1 MLKITMIMK
10 RFLLTIITVLFV
22 VCTYAQDQA
31 KEIID
36 LSRQKWEWMSNKD
49 VTELAKLFHEN
60 AVFVHMGGYW
70 GTNAEL
76 TTIEKG
82 YIHYKKADIEKEE
95 EVRFADNTAILNS
108 AIKLTAMVGGNE
120 VITPFFV
127 TEVYSKQNNGWK
139 LTVLAFT
146 SRPQMAR

>member
-1 MLKITMIMK
+1 MK
-10 RFLLTIITVLFV
+10 RLALTIIAAFSIL
-22 VCTYAQDQA
+22 CSYAQEQA

-36 LSRQKWEWMSNKD
+36 LSRQKWEWMANKD
-49 VTELAKLFHEN
+49 VAELSKLFHEN
-60 AVFVHMGGYW
+60 AVFVHMGGFW
-70 GTNAEL
+70 GTKAEL
-76 TTIEKG
+76 NTIEKG
-82 YIHYKKADIEKEE
+82 FIHYKKAEIERDE

-127 TEVYSKQNNGWK
+127 TEVYNKHNDGWK

-146 SRPQMAR
+146 SRPQMPRKN